1 MGTSGNQRVSYSEYI
16 SALLISFTKIKV
28 FSEFFKYQNDKEKI
42 LSNIFNSL
50 VNNNFSDEAF
60 LGFNKFLSQNFKN
73 IKNISINEI
82 INFILSKLH
91 EENNE
96 LKNNIS
102 SSIIKQSQ
110 NIDINNENQV
120 YNYFLN
126 YYRTNKSIIQDLFY
140 REDEIISICS
150 KCKNTF
156 YIFNLEKIIHFNMS
170 QYYNKEK
177 LKNLTLL
184 DLLKQREDK
193 TKKNSFCEKCNKT
206 IKMTTSLNFKK
217 LPEIF
222 IISFGDIN
230 YNKPLDYYLNM
241 NYGDEKYI
249 LIGIII
255 NKDENNE
262 DSNNYNVFYRDYHS
276 NNKWYIYDINKK
288 EKKGIKEIMTISQNP
303 LVCYYQRKLT
313 YIKIFVNKLYNQ
325 LYILYNDFINLSK
338 ARGYNEAKSYIEA
351 IYRGLTYNNFLN
363 SYYKEI
369 KDLYL
374 LLDEK
379 VNRHYLSKPSQ
390 SQIEVVS
397 NIRKYLLKLFKTNQF
412 DFSKL
417 SKAYYTG
424 YGTLAEDLFS
434 EIDLIIKSGPCFN
447 DGFDRDFY
455 NSLSR
460 TDKIKYAYNF
470 FLTLYQRGELYLS
483 TNNHR
488 HLIKMLTI
496 VEKLSELQSKEEKT
510 HQRER

>member
-1 MGTSGNQRVSYSEYI
+1 MAALKETFSYDIIDKKTGNVFARLRYQDLKNDIQLRI
-16 SALLISFTKIKV
+16 SKLNNDELISLIM
-28 FSEFFKYQNDKEKI
+28 
-42 LSNIFNSL
+42 
-50 VNNNFSDEAF
+50 
-60 LGFNKFLSQNFKN
+60 
-73 IKNISINEI
+73 
-82 INFILSKLH
+82 
-91 EENNE
+91 
-96 LKNNIS
+96 
-102 SSIIKQSQ
+102 
-110 NIDINNENQV
+110 
-120 YNYFLN
+120 
-126 YYRTNKSIIQDLFY
+126 
-140 REDEIISICS
+140 
-150 KCKNTF
+150 
-156 YIFNLEKIIHFNMS
+156 FNMS
-170 QYYNKEK
+170 FLSKEDLIKYFTNVLNKNIGDNIIIAEDIDIVFNQEIYKKDNLESRSSLPMVFKDSIDNLFDNNTDLKLSNNDFKNSLFGLLKISYQINLKAEQQGMITEDEVTAKKLEK
-177 LKNLTLL
+177 L
-184 DLLKQREDK
+184 
-193 TKKNSFCEKCNKT
+193 F
-206 IKMTTSLNFKK
+206 
-217 LPEIF
+217 
-222 IISFGDIN
+222 
-230 YNKPLDYYLNM
+230 
-241 NYGDEKYI
+241 
-249 LIGIII
+249 
-255 NKDENNE
+255 
-262 DSNNYNVFYRDYHS
+262 
-276 NNKWYIYDINKK
+276 
-288 EKKGIKEIMTISQNP
+288 
-303 LVCYYQRKLT
+303 
-313 YIKIFVNKLYNQ
+313 
-325 LYILYNDFINLSK
+325 ILYNDLINLSK

-417 SKAYYTG
+417 SRAYYTG